1 VSTPAPSPPPAGSEA
16 AAVGWLEEV
25 EWATGRI
32 GPSADGEGAA
42 GGDDGDGG
50 GAFFSGED
58 DFFDLAAELEDE
70 LSREGELAQDE
81 LLLAQP
87 REQTLEE
94 IVDGFKRG
102 VSETLSPE
110 DHATHYDL
118 GIAYREMGLLDEA
131 IGEFQIAA
139 KDPALLVSCCSM
151 LGLSFLEKGLPELA
165 IKWYRRGLEVP
176 GAAEEDQL
184 GLLYDLGNAHL
195 AMDDRESAYRTF
207 VDLYGINSH
216 YRDVVARLEDTRP
229 RA

>member
-1 VSTPAPSPPPAGSEA
+1 VE
-16 AAVGWLEEV
+16 WLQEV
-25 EWATGRI
+25 ERATGRI
-32 GPSADGEGAA
+32 GPAA
-42 GGDDGDGG
+42 GGDDGDEEGALAGAGDGDGG
-50 GAFFSGED
+50 GAFFAAED

-70 LSREGELAQDE
+70 LSREGELAHDE

-94 IVDGFKRG
+94 IVEGFKRG
-102 VSETLSPE
+102 VSEALSPE
-110 DHATHYDL
+110 DYATHYDL

-165 IKWYRRGLEVP
+165 VKWYRRGLAVP
-176 GAAEEDQL
+176 SATEEEQL

-195 AMDDRESAYRTF
+195 ATDDRDSAYRAF

-229 RA
+229 RE